1 MDWVWIWD
9 DEREELYFFGSWHE
23 KNGICIATTT
33 LNLTCLMFNAA
44 GPVRASRPVKTV
56 VAIITNAGWWDR

>member
-1 MDWVWIWD
+1 MM
-9 DEREELYFFGSWHE
+9 REKSFTFLVHGM
-23 KNGICIATTT
+23 KNGIATTT

-56 VAIITNAGWWDR
+56 VAIITNAGDEIVS